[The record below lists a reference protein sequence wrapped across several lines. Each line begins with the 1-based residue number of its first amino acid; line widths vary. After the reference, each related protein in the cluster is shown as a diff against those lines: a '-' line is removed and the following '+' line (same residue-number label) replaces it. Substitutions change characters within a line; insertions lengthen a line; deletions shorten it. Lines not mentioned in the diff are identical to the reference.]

1 MKQNGQV
8 ENREAFLKHLTEKLG
23 RKKRREHV
31 TLPEWKLNP
40 QYKILEGASKEEL
53 VALFKVAAEKVNTSV
68 LETSVEDL
76 PGIVREALETIGENS
91 IITWDDQRFDDYK
104 LTPILEEYQTHTWK
118 PSIGDENIKIAE
130 KAGVGITFSDYTLAE
145 SATVVLTTSPSKGR
159 SVSLLP
165 KSYIAL
171 VPKSTIVPR
180 LTQVTDMIHEN
191 YQNNQQIS
199 SCIKFISGPSNSA
212 DIEMS
217 FVVGVHGPVKA
228 TYIIINDC

>member
-1 MKQNGQV
+1 MKRNGQV
-8 ENREAFLKHLTEKLG
+8 ENREVFLKHLTKKLG
-23 RKKRREHV
+23 REERSQHV

-40 QYKILEGASKEEL
+40 QYKILDGASKDEL
-53 VALFKVAAEKVNTSV
+53 VALFKVAAKKVNTSV

-76 PGIVREALETIGENS
+76 PETLKKALETIGENS
-91 IITWDDQRFDDYK
+91 IIKWDDQRFDDYK

-130 KAGVGITFSDYTLAE
+130 TAGVGITFSDYTLAE
-145 SATVVLTTSPSKGR
+145 SATVVLTTSSSKGR

-165 KSYIAL
+165 KAYIAL

-180 LTQVTDMIHEN
+180 LTQVTDIIHEN
-191 YQNNQQIS
+191 YQNNHQIS

-212 DIEMS
+212 DIELS